1 MEKKV
6 ENISLK
12 LPRDI
17 MKHRVY
23 VENYSCKKVGAA
35 FDKIGFLCLG
45 NSTLIDLCYFF
56 KLLRYYIPCV
66 CLSESDKTASDS
78 HSLQTLVFLQKL
90 AHAR

>member
-1 MEKKV
+1 M

-23 VENYSCKKVGAA
+23 VENYSCRKVGAA
-35 FDKIGFLCLG
+35 FHKIGFLCLG
-45 NSTLIDLCYFF
+45 NSTLIDLCYFS
-56 KLLRYYIPCV
+56 KLVIYYIPCV
-66 CLSESDKTASDS
+66 CLSEINKTASDS
-78 HSLQTLVFLQKL
+78 HSLQPLVFLQKL